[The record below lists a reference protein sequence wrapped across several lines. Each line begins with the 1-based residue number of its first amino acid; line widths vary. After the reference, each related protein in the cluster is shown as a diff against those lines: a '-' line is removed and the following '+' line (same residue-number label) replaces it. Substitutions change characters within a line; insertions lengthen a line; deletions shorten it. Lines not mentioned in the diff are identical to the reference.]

1 MLLVDA
7 GGTGVG
13 VAADR
18 VLGVAE
24 GDADVTRPPWTR
36 CSACS
41 RRDSGGAGVRLQD
54 HSRRP

>member
-1 MLLVDA
+1 MRPREARTVLLVDA

-24 GDADVTRPPWTR
+24 GDADVTRPPWD
-36 CSACS
+36 AVF
-41 RRDSGGAGVRLQD
+41 GV
-54 HSRRP
+54 